1 MTRFGR
7 LLGRFGRDESGVFA
21 VIFGLMAIVLVALGG
36 AVVDYVRLEQT
47 RNRAQVALDAAVL
60 ALQPETKRSG
70 VTTESIR
77 MRAEALVLAQI
88 GDASVDAKVD
98 RIEVTPDTGQLFLGG
113 DFTMPTM
120 FVRLVGV
127 EELGAAFATEA
138 RQGVLDIEVSVA
150 LDVTGSMRDE
160 RIATLKTAMHSLI
173 DEIVKDDQDPNY
185 SKIALVPYSQA
196 VNAGQYADAL
206 RGPVRGPKDIVS
218 IDWVESG
225 TKRITNISR
234 SSTATVTSANHGL
247 VAGQWIYISGVSGM
261 WQVNS
266 QAYMVVNSTADTFKL
281 FGVNSQNY
289 SNYSS
294 GGTIKTCLRAN
305 CDGIVTLPG
314 HAFPPAEYVYISNVS
329 GASALNG
336 KSYMV
341 GSPTTNTFVLLGGT
355 YSDQTH
361 VRNTGRAFCTWQ
373 DNNGVCYMFRHENLN
388 GDITYPYVNTCV
400 TDRAVNAFNDRPP
413 TITLTG
419 PNYLRNGAACGSP
432 PIVPLTSNRT
442 DLHDAIEGLP
452 ATGNTA
458 GSLGILWTWYMLSPE
473 FGYVWGGE
481 GAPAPYGTRDLLKT
495 AIIMTDGEFN
505 TIHSRGVVS
514 RDSPARSSST
524 SINENSPN
532 GNPYAQSRRYCDEM
546 KNNGIVVYTVGFGL
560 RAGSSAA
567 NIMSYCA
574 SGPDKAYL
582 ATDSAALI
590 SAFANIAR
598 SISALRLTQ

>member
-98 RIEVTPDTGQLFLGG
+98 RIAVTPDTGRLFLGG

-185 SKIALVPYSQA
+185 SKIALVPYSWA

-206 RGPVRGPKDIVS
+206 RGSVRGPKDIVS
-218 IDWVESG
+218 IDWALSG
-225 TKRITNISR
+225 TKNITG
-234 SSTATVTSANHGL
+234 ATRGNPAVITSPGHGL
-247 VAGQWIYISGVSGM
+247 ANGTWIYIDNVQGM
-261 WQVNS
+261 DELNGKAFIVIDR
-266 QAYMVVNSTADTFKL
+266 TTDTFKL
-281 FGVNSQNY
+281 HGVNS
-289 SNYSS
+289 SGYSS
-294 GGTIKTCLRAN
+294 YSRGGRIRVCLAAN
-305 CDGIVTLPG
+305 CDAVVTVPNHG
-314 HAFPPAEYVYISNVS
+314 YPAGEYVYITSTS
-329 GASALNG
+329 GLISVNNNSFEIGA
-336 KSYMV
+336 
-341 GSPTTNTFVLLGGT
+341 PTNDTFVLLGRRIV
-355 YSDQTH
+355 DQTH
-361 VRNTGRAFCTWQ
+361 VRNTGQASCTWQ
-373 DNNGVCYMFRHENLN
+373 DNDGVCYRFRHQDLT
-388 GDITYPYVNTCV
+388 GVIRHPIVNTCV

-413 TITLTG
+413 TITLAG
-419 PNYLRNGAACGSP
+419 PNYLSSGAPCGSP

-514 RDSPARSSST
+514 RDSPSRSST
-524 SINENSPN
+524 SAINENSPN